1 MTIMKQYFDK
11 AFSKVAVLGSGTMG
25 GQIAAHFANLGIE
38 VVMFDMSEDAL
49 NASLQTMKKL
59 KPTPLAIP
67 SILDSIQTATYE
79 SLDLLSECDFILES
93 VVENL
98 DIKKQLFAKIA
109 PYVNEDAIVVTN
121 TSGLSINTIAEH
133 APEGLRSRIF
143 GVHFFN
149 PPRYLPLVE
158 IIRTQ
163 YSDEA
168 LLHKAEGF
176 ITSAL
181 GKEVVYANDN
191 PAFIANR
198 IGVFSFM
205 AVLKHAENFGIAPD
219 TVDALTGKRI
229 GRPPSASF
237 RTLDVVGLDV
247 MKNVVKNIFD
257 NAKDDPWLDLFELPD
272 WVEGLIEQGALG
284 SKTRK
289 GIYEKR
295 GKDIY
300 VFDTGLGDYRLSDK
314 TISPVVKKLIKDNGT
329 IENALL
335 ELSECDDPQ
344 AQFLWS
350 VHRDVFHYACY
361 QLEHIAD
368 TVRCVDMALRSGFA
382 WSRGIF
388 EQAQMVDWE
397 AMCGKLLSEISIYK
411 TLANVAMPDWAFEH
425 SFVYSNEGAYS
436 PKLGKYVPRSNH
448 PVYDR
453 QLYKPLLAGEKSYEQ
468 QILLDCEMTK
478 LIDLGDGIASLSFK
492 TKMNVISMGVI
503 QDINKSLDF
512 LEDEGF
518 HALIFK
524 QEKEHFCAGANL
536 YEIISAVKLGLLEKE
551 PGVAAKAKK
560 KAFEVMNPN
569 LPKLGELASVR
580 RTVAMLQA
588 MMMRLK
594 HGKILTIGAIDGLAL
609 GGGCELALH
618 CNRLVASMN
627 SYIGLV
633 EVGVGVLPAG
643 CGSKEMALR
652 AYSQKEGDDIFP
664 LFAKY
669 FEQIAMAKVSASA
682 LEAKEMGYL
691 RTDDVIIANP
701 NELLFVAKQQAIA
714 MLESGYKMPQDKTF
728 KVVGKAGYA
737 NVMAQV
743 ANLHEGGFISDHDK
757 HCVTQVAKV
766 MSGSE
771 VEESA
776 LVNSEMIINLERDA
790 FIDLLATEKTQDR
803 IEFMLRNNKP
813 LRN

>member
-1 MTIMKQYFDK
+1 MKQYFDK
-11 AFSKVAVLGSGTMG
+11 TFSKVAVLGSGTMG

-38 VVMFDMSEDAL
+38 VTMFDMSEEVL
-49 NASLQTMKKL
+49 KTSLQTMKKL

-67 SILDSIQTATYE
+67 TILDSIKTATYD
-79 SLDLLSECDFILES
+79 SLELLSDCDFILES
-93 VVENL
+93 IIENL
-98 DIKKQLFAKIA
+98 DIKKQLFTKIS
-109 PYVNEDAIVVTN
+109 PFVRDDAILVTN
-121 TSGLSINTIAEH
+121 TSGLSINAIAEH
-133 APEGLRSRIF
+133 APKSLRSRIF

-158 IIRTQ
+158 LIRTN
-163 YSDEA
+163 YSDEK
-168 LLHKAEGF
+168 LLQKAEGF

-205 AVLKHAENFGIAPD
+205 AVLKHAEDFDLSPD

-229 GRPPSASF
+229 GRPASASF

-257 NAKDDPWLDLFELPD
+257 NAKDDPWLELFKLPS

-300 VFDTGLGDYRLSDK
+300 VFDTGLADYRLSDN
-314 TISPVVKKLIKDNGT
+314 TISPIVKKILKENGN
-329 IENALL
+329 IEKSLLALA
-335 ELSECDDPQ
+335 ECDDPQ

-350 VHRDVFHYACY
+350 VHRDVFHYSCY

-368 TVRCVDMALRSGFA
+368 TVRCVDIALRSGFA
-382 WSRGIF
+382 WGCGIF
-388 EQAQMVDWE
+388 EQAQLVGWE
-397 AMCGKLLSEISIYK
+397 EIRGMLLSDIAKGK
-411 TLANVAMPDWAFEH
+411 TLGSVELPQWALNC
-425 SFVYSNEGAYS
+425 SYVYCEDGAFN
-436 PKLGKYVPRSNH
+436 PTLGTYVPRSTH
-448 PVYDR
+448 PVYER
-453 QLYKPLLAGEKSYEQ
+453 QLFKPILAGEKVHEQ
-468 QILLDCEMTK
+468 NILLESESIK
-478 LIDLGDGIASLSFK
+478 LIDLGEGIASISFN
-492 TKMNVISMGVI
+492 TKMNVLSASVI
-503 QDINKSLDF
+503 TGIDSALDY
-512 LEDEGF
+512 LEENGF
-518 HALIFK
+518 HALIFR

-536 YEIISAVKLGLLEKE
+536 YEIVSAVKLGLLEKE
-551 PGVAAKAKK
+551 PGLAAKAKK
-560 KAFEVMNPN
+560 KTFEVMNPS
-569 LPKLGELASVR
+569 LPKLGELTSVR
-580 RTVAMLQA
+580 RIVGLLQK
-588 MMMRLK
+588 MVMRLK
-594 HGKILTIGAIDGLAL
+594 HGKILTVAAVDGLAL
-609 GGGCELALH
+609 GGGCELLLH
-618 CNRLVASMN
+618 CNRVVSSMN

-652 AYSQKEGDDIFP
+652 AYTNKESDDIFP
-664 LFAKY
+664 LLAKY

-682 LEAKEMGYL
+682 LEAKQMGYL
-691 RTDDVIIANP
+691 KADDIIIANP
-701 NELLFVAKQQAIA
+701 NELLYVARQQAIA
-714 MLESGYKMPQDKTF
+714 MLESGFKAPQDATF

-743 ANLHEGGFISDHDK
+743 ANLYGGEFISDHDK
-757 HCVTQVAKV
+757 LCVTEVAKV
-766 MSGSE
+766 MTGSD
-771 VEESA
+771 VEENA
-776 LVNSEMIINLERDA
+776 IVNSEMMLNLEANA
-790 FIDLLATEKTQDR
+790 FIKLLSTEKTQDR